1 MRSSSLAADAYRRV
15 PEMAE
20 QDRRALL
27 DEQELL
33 NASIVDAR
41 EEAAAGELPAE
52 DLARIEE
59 RDSARLLEVRSLLEA
74 LGPEPTPTA
83 KVPTTVPKRSSR
95 STKTKVL
102 GGLSALV
109 LISGAIILIV
119 ALTSP
124 PAPSAAAQQRVQL
137 DRAASLVQTGKI
149 TDALRIYGRVLAA
162 DSTQPE
168 ALAQSGWLTFEA
180 GAQANDAKVM
190 AKGEA
195 LIRSALNVAPRFA
208 AARLYLGV
216 IDLVAAKDPN
226 AALEQFQ
233 AFVDLQP
240 SSYWL
245 RVAQPYMEQAAAQA
259 NKPVPTPKP

>member
-41 EEAAAGELPAE
+41 EEAAAGELSAE

-124 PAPSAAAQQRVQL
+124 PAPSAAAH
-137 DRAASLVQTGKI
+137 DP
-149 TDALRIYGRVLAA
+149 GR
-162 DSTQPE
+162 
-168 ALAQSGWLTFEA
+168 
-180 GAQANDAKVM
+180 
-190 AKGEA
+190 
-195 LIRSALNVAPRFA
+195 
-208 AARLYLGV
+208 
-216 IDLVAAKDPN
+216 
-226 AALEQFQ
+226 
-233 AFVDLQP
+233 
-240 SSYWL
+240 
-245 RVAQPYMEQAAAQA
+245 
-259 NKPVPTPKP
+259 